1 MVSFAP
7 MALVVLL
14 RGANLGKRRFSP
26 KALAEALAD
35 LDLVNIGA
43 AGTFVVPKRIA
54 EKALRARVQAELPW
68 EDAEMVV
75 LEAREV
81 EAALDAGAALT
92 PPAGARK
99 FAVALPKAPAEEP
112 KLPVEALAKDGRW
125 GMRYE
130 ALAGRVVIGVRRRF
144 DETGSYSTKA
154 LDEAVG
160 TDRGTMRDWPTWER
174 IGAAIEASRPDA

>member
-1 MVSFAP
+1 

-54 EKALRARVQAELPW
+54 EKTLRERVQAELPW
-68 EDAEMVV
+68 KDAEMVV
-75 LEAREV
+75 LKDAEV
-81 EAALDAGAALT
+81 RDALEAGAPIAI
-92 PPAGARK
+92 PPGTKK
-99 FAVALPKAPAEEP
+99 FGVALPNAPPAALE
-112 KLPVEALAKDGRW
+112 LPVEALAKDGAW

-130 ALAGRVVIGVRRRF
+130 AVAGRVVIGVRRRG
-144 DETGSYSTKA
+144 DETGTYSTKA
-154 LDEAVG
+154 LDAAVG
-160 TDRGTMRDWPTWER
+160 SDRGTMRDWPTWER
-174 IGAAIEASRPDA
+174 IGAALESD